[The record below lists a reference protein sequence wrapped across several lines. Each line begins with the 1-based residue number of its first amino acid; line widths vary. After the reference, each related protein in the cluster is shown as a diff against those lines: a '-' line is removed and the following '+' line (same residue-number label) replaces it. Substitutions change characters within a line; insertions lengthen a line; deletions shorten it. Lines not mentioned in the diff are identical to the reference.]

1 MAGRRRGDERGGEVN
16 AIKASKNG
24 PMVIS
29 EGFSCGMVVAIDIL
43 KGGESGSKEGLKR
56 GITCCSMCR
65 GIAPV
70 QRGLRGEIEVS
81 N

>member
-1 MAGRRRGDERGGEVN
+1 MAGRRRGDERGEEVN
-16 AIKASKNG
+16 AIKASENG

-29 EGFSCGMVVAIDIL
+29 EGFSCGMEVVIDIL

-56 GITCCSMCR
+56 GITCCSMWR

-70 QRGLRGEIEVS
+70 KRGMRGEIEVP